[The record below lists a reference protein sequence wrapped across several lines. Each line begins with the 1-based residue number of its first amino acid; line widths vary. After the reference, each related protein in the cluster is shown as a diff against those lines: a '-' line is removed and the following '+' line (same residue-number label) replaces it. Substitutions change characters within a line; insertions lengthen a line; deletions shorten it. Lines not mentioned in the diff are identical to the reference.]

1 MKTSTR
7 LSALALAASLA
18 VSVMAPGIAMASQ
31 KSKNQWRNIGIG
43 AAAVGAYGLL
53 KGDKA
58 LTAIG
63 AAGAGYSAY
72 RYEQDRHHQ
81 SQESSARRSYHRS
94 TSSRKYYTYHGHRY
108 YMNLNTGERVRLY

>member
-72 RYEQDRHHQ
+72 RYEQDPITKARKARHA
-81 SQESSARRSYHRS
+81 ARITGRQVRVS
-94 TSSRKYYTYHGHRY
+94 TTRTTD
-108 YMNLNTGERVRLY
+108 TGTT